1 MRTETGLALLTTT
14 PCLTAPPGGLPLSS
28 LVARV
33 AAARGLSVVA
43 GSGAASSDTQTW
55 PGPRAASQV
64 GPHLL
69 ALTHSAPGLV
79 TAPATHR
86 RLAVADVSSPSTSRC
101 ALLGVHG
108 GAGVSALLRAG
119 LAAAGAN
126 DAMRC
131 WPRDG
136 SVLLVARTSTSGL
149 EWARDAA
156 RQHSSGAAGL
166 ATELVGLVLIA
177 DAPGRLP
184 GRVEAFADLVCG
196 GFARIWQVPWL
207 EEWRLAAATEALPVH
222 PEVARLI
229 TDLRG
234 LTTAS
239 APTERAAL

>member
-1 MRTETGLALLTTT
+1 MRTETGLALLRTT
-14 PCLTAPPGGLPLSS
+14 PCLTAPTGGLPLSS

-33 AAARGLSVVA
+33 ATARGLSI
-43 GSGAASSDTQTW
+43 AASGTRSDTPTW
-55 PGPRAASQV
+55 PGPRAATPV

-69 ALTHSAPGLV
+69 SLAHCAPGLV

-86 RLAVADVSSPSTSRC
+86 RLELADVRDPSTSGC
-101 ALLGVHG
+101 ALLAAHG
-108 GAGVSALLRAG
+108 GAGVTALLRAG
-119 LAAAGAN
+119 LATTGAA

-136 SVLLVARTSTSGL
+136 PVLLVARTSTSGL

-156 RQHSSGAAGL
+156 RQHASGTAGV
-166 ATELVGLVLIA
+166 ATDLVGLVLIA

-184 GRVEAFADLVCG
+184 GRVEALADLVCAA
-196 GFARIWQVPWL
+196 FTRIWQVPWL

-234 LTTAS
+234 LTTGGAFS
-239 APTERAAL
+239 ERAAL